1 MANYPQENG
10 LIISMLKLDLH
21 LHSEYSD
28 DAAGTPKEILS
39 VVKKRGLNGVAF
51 TDHNTVEGGLK
62 ARKIAPKDIIVIPAV
77 EISTK
82 DGHLLAFNVTTAFH
96 KGLSVEETVD
106 KILDVGG
113 IPVVPHL
120 FRNMSGIK
128 KDKLLPI
135 IDKIPA
141 IEIFNGCSLPSTNL
155 KTAKI
160 AQEFQLGGT
169 GGSDSHHPEYAGTS
183 YTTVDTTDL
192 HIDTILSEI
201 AKKKTWG
208 AGKTMPLSY
217 RQDRMQLSLKQF
229 FKRGLKRI

>member
-1 MANYPQENG
+1 VHNYPQENG
-10 LIISMLKLDLH
+10 LKSIMLKLDLH

-39 VVKKRGLNGVAF
+39 VVKKRGFNGVAF

-62 ARKIAPKDIIVIPAV
+62 ARKIAPKDMIVIPAV
-77 EISTK
+77 EISTR
-82 DGHLLAFNVTTAFH
+82 DGHLIAYNVTTALP

-128 KDKLLPI
+128 KDKLVPI

-160 AQEFQLGGT
+160 AQEFHLGGT

-192 HIDTILSEI
+192 RVDTILSEI
-201 AKKKTWG
+201 VKKKTWG